1 MGLLGGLKRALFGG
15 QRKKSKQVAEAKTTA
30 NETRDPYAP
39 TIPYIGGYLD
49 KINTLF
55 NSGSTPMFSDTENKG
70 YAMLDNLAAN
80 PSSYMTTASKTLENT
95 ARGDYLT
102 PDTNPYLADI
112 AKRVSGMAAATNNAT
127 FGGRGRSGSGLAG
140 YFAGKGVGDSLTDL
154 YGTNYAN
161 ERGHQMTAASN
172 APAFEASKLALP
184 NALIQAGAVKSSR
197 PFDLA
202 GIQGGLL
209 AQIAGL
215 GGNTAANGTMNST
228 TDNYQRS
235 GGLLGKIVNSFISA
249 MAPSPGGGGG

>member
-1 MGLLGGLKRALFGG
+1 MGLLGGLKRAIFGG
-15 QRKKSKQVAEAKTTA
+15 KRKKSQQVVEAKTTG

-49 KINTLF
+49 KVNNLF
-55 NSGSTPMFSDTENKG
+55 NGGAPMFSDTENKG
-70 YAMLDNLAAN
+70 YVMLDNLAAN
-80 PSSYMTTASKTLENT
+80 PSSYFDTASKTLENT

-154 YGTNYAN
+154 YGTTYEN
-161 ERGHQMTAASN
+161 ERGRQMSAATTA
-172 APAFEASKLALP
+172 PQFEQSKLALP

-202 GIQGGLL
+202 GTQGGLL

-215 GGNTAANGTMNST
+215 GGNTSSTGTVNST
-228 TDNYQRS
+228 SSDYKRS
-235 GGLLGKIVNSFISA
+235 GGLLGKIVNSFFSA
-249 MAPSPGGGGG
+249 IAPGGGAGGGG

>member
-15 QRKKSKQVAEAKTTA
+15 KRKKSQQVVEAKTTG

-39 TIPYIGGYLD
+39 TVPYIGGYLD

-55 NSGSTPMFSDTENKG
+55 NGGSPMFSDLENKG
-70 YAMLDNLAAN
+70 YAALDNLAST
-80 PSSYMTTASKTLENT
+80 PSSYMTAASKTLENT

-154 YGTNYAN
+154 YGNNYAN
-161 ERGHQMTAASN
+161 ERGHQMTAATN
-172 APAFEASKLALP
+172 APAFEASKLALL

-202 GIQGGLL
+202 GVQGGLL

-215 GGNTAANGTMNST
+215 GGNSTSNATMNST

-249 MAPSPGGGGG
+249 IAPSPGGGGG